1 MSARS
6 QSRTIKKSDTAAAGR
21 VHSRSEEPTRILFV
35 EDDKVYFSLLKV
47 VIESVK
53 NVAFEVNWATN
64 LETGLEILKERK
76 IDIILLDLM
85 LPDCEGLET
94 FSRFYEKANGTPIIV
109 LSGST
114 DEKQAM
120 EAVYLGAQD
129 FLIKSQVGVES
140 LVRCIRYTLA
150 RLQVAE
156 YRERLQAITDFTAA
170 LAHDLRG
177 PLIGAERVLSNM
189 LAREDIQL
197 PADELAL
204 LQVLQENNNFL
215 RKKVDALLEVY
226 KLESTINKFEME
238 AVDASSVLAACLDSQ
253 SASLKSGKHKLT
265 SRIEP
270 NLSIM
275 GNVQSLTQLF
285 NNLLDNAMKFSTQG
299 SPIEVSASQ
308 NRGMVKITFKDH
320 GQGIANDDLQF
331 LFKKFWR
338 GGTHTFVPGSGLGLY
353 LCEKIVRAHGGVISC
368 ESVQEQGSVFS
379 VNLPLLEDEEPA
391 VEPPKRRLRK
401 ATK

>member
-1 MSARS
+1 MPARS
-6 QSRTIKKSDTAAAGR
+6 KPQTFKKVDAAANGR
-21 VHSRSEEPTRILFV
+21 AHSRGEEPTRILFV

-53 NVAFEVNWATN
+53 SVAFEVSWATN
-64 LETGLEILKERK
+64 LETGLEIMKERK

-94 FSRFYEKANGTPIIV
+94 FSRFYEKSNGTPIIV
-109 LSGST
+109 LSGTT

-197 PADELAL
+197 PPDELAL

-226 KLESTINKFEME
+226 KLESTINKFELE
-238 AVDASSVLAACLDSQ
+238 PLDASTVLSACLESQ
-253 SASLKSGKHKLT
+253 AASLRGRKHKLV
-265 SRIEP
+265 SRIQP
-270 NLSIM
+270 NLEIM
-275 GNVQSLTQLF
+275 GNLQALAQLF
-285 NNLLDNAMKFSTQG
+285 NNLLDNAMKFSAQG
-299 SPIEVSASQ
+299 STIEVSATQS
-308 NRGMVKITFKDH
+308 RGVVKFVFKDQGH
-320 GQGIANDDLQF
+320 GIAKDDLQF

-338 GGTHTFVPGSGLGLY
+338 GGSHTVVPGSGLGLY
-353 LCEKIVRAHGGVISC
+353 LCEKIVRAHGGIISC
-368 ESVQEQGSVFS
+368 ESVLEQGSVFS
-379 VNLPLLEDEEPA
+379 VNLPSLAQESSEE
-391 VEPPKRRLRK
+391 EPPKRRLRK
-401 ATK
+401 VAK